1 MQRLL
6 RENDR
11 LRKIIIRNG
20 GSSSFSY
27 DASSKQSPVMRTS
40 FEERIRQSRS
50 KSPAG
55 GGAASVP
62 LSMSVPVPVPASG
75 SGSSSSK
82 GTVAIRRAS
91 RKGSKSSTETS
102 ASSADHFDT
111 ADSSSSGNNLNK
123 STAYSPPSSPAP
135 PPPPPPATDNPS
147 SGKLLDWTTVRQSI
161 KDQHKVLQHSGTP
174 KKVTQKLLHSCS
186 ALFQFVL

>member
-62 LSMSVPVPVPASG
+62 LSMSVPVPA

-82 GTVAIRRAS
+82 GAAAIRRAS

-135 PPPPPPATDNPS
+135 PPPPPHATDNPS